1 MSEETLI
8 EWASHTGGPYLGC
21 SEVSTGCLH
30 CYARELALSRLER
43 IFRAAYEKA
52 GFADWET
59 RPVWG
64 AKATRVLTRG
74 FWDQAFTLNR
84 RAQKSGQAARMFPSM
99 IDWLDEM
106 PAGIIDQDG
115 QTLHPDQV
123 LGDFLKVVRDCSH
136 LTWLLLTKRPENF
149 AARMKAARDWHFDHG
164 DRTVCDWLSEW
175 RLDGKAPAHVW
186 IGTTTEDQTRADQR
200 IPELLKIPAVVRFLS
215 VEPMVGP
222 VDLERPM
229 PGPSVDGIC
238 PPWYIQSG
246 IDWVICGG
254 ESGHGARPMHPVW
267 ARSMRDQCQDAGVPF
282 FFKQWGAWLPEHQ
295 VPSPKGDTDTGSRGG
310 QQEAAKP
317 QPATMERTIPVQQLH
332 TFEDGTRAFRVGK
345 INAGA
350 LLDGVAHKEFPKG
363 AVHA

>member
-1 MSEETLI
+1 MSDETNI

-21 SEVSTGCLH
+21 SEVSPGCLH

-43 IFRAAYEKA
+43 IFRAAFGKA
-52 GFADWET
+52 GFADWQT

-64 AKATRVLTRG
+64 DQATRVLTRG
-74 FWDQAFTLNR
+74 FWDQARTLNR
-84 RAQKSGQAARMFPSM
+84 RAEKSGQPARMFPSM

-115 QTLHPDQV
+115 TQLTADWV
-123 LGDFLKVVRDCSH
+123 LGEFLKVVHGCDR

-149 AARMKAARDWHFDHG
+149 RRRLQSVIGYWAAHEGGGATA
-164 DRTVCDWLSEW
+164 EW
-175 RLDGKAPAHVW
+175 VIAWLDGTAPEHVW

-200 IPELLKIPAVVRFLS
+200 VPELLKIPAAVRFLS

-222 VDLERPM
+222 VDLTHMDRTSETD
-229 PGPSVDGIC
+229 PGYSALEFRDGDE
-238 PPWYIQSG
+238 G
-246 IDWVICGG
+246 DLKTAIDWVICGG

-267 ARSMRDQCQDAGVPF
+267 ARSLRDQCEAAGVPF

-295 VPSPKGDTDTGSRGG
+295 EMDR
-310 QQEAAKP
+310 
-317 QPATMERTIPVQQLH
+317 ERTAPAEKLH
-332 TFEDGTRAFRVGK
+332 TFDDGVRAFRVGK

-350 LLDGVAHKEFPKG
+350 LLDGVAHKEFPT
-363 AVHA
+363 AVTA